1 MKQCYTCNNGTPD
14 WTASTDHNPF
24 KKTFSRMI
32 VTYDIVKTEKGYRI
46 LKDRVFFLDGMQLR
60 FLYDL
65 KQNQVPDLDMVLSYF
80 ESLDQFEELVMLELV
95 TIHPQRIP
103 ALSEKKLI
111 QSKGCLYYGMRASIF
126 EAKLTDEGKRLLAE
140 VMDTDIFSEC
150 MTSMDE
156 KMAETFLKRREY
168 A

>member
-1 MKQCYTCNNGTPD
+1 
-14 WTASTDHNPF
+14 
-24 KKTFSRMI
+24 MI
-32 VTYDIVKTEKGYRI
+32 VTYDIVRTEKGYRI

-95 TIHPQRIP
+95 TVHPQRIP
-103 ALSEKKLI
+103 AVTEKKLI
-111 QSKGCLYYGMRASIF
+111 QSEGCLYYGMRASIF